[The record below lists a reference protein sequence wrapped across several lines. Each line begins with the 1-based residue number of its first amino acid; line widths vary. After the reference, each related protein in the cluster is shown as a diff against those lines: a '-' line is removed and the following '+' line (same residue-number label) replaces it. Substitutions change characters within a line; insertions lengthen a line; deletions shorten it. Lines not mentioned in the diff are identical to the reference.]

1 MATKRRWAPF
11 GAALV
16 ALLTWSTFLCA
27 RCLPYEEDGAYEW
40 NEEHRD
46 VVEEDS
52 SKGVCF
58 RKGATTCVKYQIR
71 ANKTILAFVALRADA
86 KASLNGSKS
95 VAHVKGSVC
104 YGAICNVDV
113 EVSERHSYCLV
124 MLNRD
129 NEAPEFTDPAPSTAL
144 IRFKVN
150 GCPSTL
156 WAIISVVIV
165 ILLMI
170 AMVACCSVCCM
181 HFVRRRNHQRMA
193 AQMNPVIQLGP
204 TTVLRPGPMYQRDAQ
219 PGVPQAGPGGQYPQV
234 AIGTPQPQSIQFLE
248 AKL

>member
-1 MATKRRWAPF
+1 MAAERRWAPF

-16 ALLTWSTFLCA
+16 ALLIWSTFLSA
-27 RCLPYEEDGAYEW
+27 SCLPYEGDGSYEW
-40 NEEHRD
+40 NEVHS
-46 VVEEDS
+46 VQVEEDS

-86 KASLNGSKS
+86 KASLDGSRMVK
-95 VAHVKGSVC
+95 HVKGSVC
-104 YGAICNVDV
+104 SGKTCNVDV
-113 EVSERHSYCLV
+113 GVSEKHSYCLV
-124 MLNRD
+124 MLNRNND
-129 NEAPEFTDPAPSTAL
+129 APEFKDASPSKAE

-170 AMVACCSVCCM
+170 ALVACCSVCCM
-181 HFVRRRNHQRMA
+181 HFVRRRNRQRIA
-193 AQMNPVIQLGP
+193 HQMNPVIQLGP
-204 TTVLRPGPMYQRDAQ
+204 NTTLPPGPMYQADVR
-219 PGVPQAGPGGQYPQV
+219 PGVPQAGPGEQYPQV